1 MTHAIEKRALR
12 ETLRAR
18 VAGVPVDDKFWASGV
33 IRGHIADLAHWRAA
47 RVVMVYAGDATE
59 PDLDY
64 LIPLGVS
71 QGKTV
76 CVPRIDWHA
85 GRMRP
90 AAVDSTVRLVWG
102 RRRIRVPDDG
112 CPDVSP
118 DRVDFVVVPGVG
130 FDALGGRLGR
140 GGGFYDRFLAGEGAG
155 GVRACV
161 VGACFAAA
169 VAERVPVEA
178 HDRRMDAVVTEAGVL
193 VCGVKEERA

>member
-1 MTHAIEKRALR
+1 MTHAIEKRELR

-18 VAGVPVDDKFWASGV
+18 VSKVPVDEKFWASGV
-33 IRGHIADLAHWRAA
+33 IRGHIADLSHWRAA

-76 CVPRIDWHA
+76 CVAGIDWR
-85 GRMRP
+85 GNSMWP
-90 AAVDSTVRLVWG
+90 AAVDSTMRLVWG
-102 RRRIRVPDDG
+102 RNRIRVPDDT
-112 CPDVSP
+112 CPAIPP
-118 DRVDFVVVPGVG
+118 DRVDLIVAPGVG
-130 FDALGGRLGR
+130 FDASGGRLGR
-140 GGGFYDRFLAGEGAG
+140 GGGFYDRFLAGDGAG

-161 VGACFAAA
+161 VGAGFAAS
-169 VAERVPVEA
+169 VAERVPTEA

-193 VCGVKEERA
+193 DCGAKEVRA